1 MRKHPIAN
9 VIWVPLDQV
18 SPNDYNP
25 NSVARQEMALL
36 YHSIKVDGYTQP
48 VVTVYDPERD
58 VYVIVDGFHRYWVCR
73 THRDIFESTGGKL
86 PVVVI
91 DADLA
96 GRMGATVRHN
106 RARGKHSPDGMA
118 NLVFALSEM
127 GRTEDEIATELGTS
141 PDEIHRL
148 RHITGFSK
156 LYADGQYSRSWKLR
170 AQLLRERE
178 FLQARD
184 APADD

>member
-9 VIWVPLDQV
+9 VLWVPLDKV

-25 NSVARQEMALL
+25 NSVARQEMELL

-48 VVTVYDPERD
+48 VVTVYDETED
-58 VYVIVDGFHRYWVCR
+58 KYIIVDGFHRYWVCR
-73 THRDIFESTGGKL
+73 TYKDIFESTDGAL

-106 RARGKHSPDGMA
+106 RARGKHSPSGMA
-118 NLVFALSEM
+118 NLVFALSDM
-127 GRTEDEIATELGTS
+127 GKTEEEIAVELGTS
-141 PDEIHRL
+141 ADEINRL

-156 LYADGQYSRSWKLR
+156 LYADGAYSKSWKLR
-170 AQLLRERE
+170 AQLLRERDWVRAKAGP
-178 FLQARD
+178 QD
-184 APADD
+184 S